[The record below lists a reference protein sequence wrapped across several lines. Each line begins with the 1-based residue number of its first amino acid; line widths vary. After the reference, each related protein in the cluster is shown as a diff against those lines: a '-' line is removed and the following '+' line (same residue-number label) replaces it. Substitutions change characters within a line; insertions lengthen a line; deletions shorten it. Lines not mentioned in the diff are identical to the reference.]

1 MPINI
6 VGRWEVRGP
15 GGLEEVEVEVEVRML
30 LDTCSPSTLLTV

>member
-30 LDTCSPSTLLTV
+30 LDTWSPSSLLTV

>member
-15 GGLEEVEVEVEVRML
+15 GGLEEVEVEVRML
-30 LDTCSPSTLLTV
+30 LDTWSPSSLLTV